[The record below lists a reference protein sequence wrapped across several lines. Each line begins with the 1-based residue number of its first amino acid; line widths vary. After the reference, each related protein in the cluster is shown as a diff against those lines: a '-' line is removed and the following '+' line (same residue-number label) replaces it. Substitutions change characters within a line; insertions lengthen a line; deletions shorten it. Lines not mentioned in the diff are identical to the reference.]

1 MMSQHF
7 LLTAKARSL
16 SLSQVL
22 RLTDEQAYEAFKAVR
37 WADTEGQPT
46 CAKCGGVEV
55 YEYASRR
62 IFKCKACKAQFSVTS
77 GTIFASRKMPVRD
90 LLAAIAIFVNGAK
103 GHSALQLSRDLNC
116 QYKTAFV
123 LAHKLREAMGAADIG
138 IKVSGEV
145 EIDGMYTGG
154 HVRPANYRKDRKD
167 RRLAVN
173 QTGKR
178 QVVIVARERGGK
190 TLSFV
195 SDTEAEGVR
204 GLHDRIALGST
215 IHADEASHWDAFH
228 ARYETKRI
236 NHSEAYSH
244 NGACTNQA
252 ESYFSRLRRAE
263 IGVHHKIAGPYLAA
277 YAAEMD
283 WREDN
288 RRISNGEQYG
298 LVVRAA
304 LVHPVSQKWT
314 GYWERSAAYNG

>member
-7 LLTAKARSL
+7 LLSSKARSL

-37 WADTEGQPT
+37 WAATEGEPT
-46 CAKCGGVEV
+46 CAKCGAVEV
-55 YEYASRR
+55 YEYTSRR
-62 IFKCKACKAQFSVTS
+62 IFKCKACKGQFSVTS
-77 GTIFASRKMPVRD
+77 GTIFASRKMAHRD

-103 GHSALQLSRDLNC
+103 GHSALQLSRDLDC

-138 IKVSGEV
+138 AKVSGEV
-145 EIDGMYTGG
+145 EIDGMYAGG

-190 TLSFV
+190 TLTFV
-195 SDTEAEGVR
+195 SDTEADAVR
-204 GLHDRIALGST
+204 GLHDRIALGSI

-236 NHSEAYSH
+236 NHTHAYSH

-263 IGVHHKIAGPYLAA
+263 LGVHHKIAGPYLAA
-277 YAAEMD
+277 YASEMD

-298 LVVRAA
+298 KVVRAA
-304 LVHPVSQKWT
+304 LAHPISKNWK
-314 GYWERSAAYNG
+314 GYWERGAVYNG